1 MVKKN
6 QTILNESTR
15 LENYARDN
23 KTLKGFV
30 PTIPIVSL
38 QPVTNANRL
47 SEIDAEIAKKQA
59 QGAR

>member
-1 MVKKN
+1 M
-6 QTILNESTR
+6 
-15 LENYARDN
+15 ENYARDN